1 MIDIENYPHTGS
13 ANAGPCQ
20 KRLSSIS
27 KDDKWIGHF
36 LDYAGDER
44 ILVKAGRF
52 GKRLNAQTFEQVLY
66 EAIMESLGYK
76 NNKEQFKHLGT
87 ITSINEIKRL
97 IPSDVSIQERS
108 RKIQALLLGMS
119 GLLPS
124 QISRNKSA
132 NDKYSRGY
140 INDVEQ
146 IWSVIK
152 NDIENKPMDGELWSF
167 KYSRPGN
174 YPTRRIAAI
183 SRLLAE
189 NFETGIFRVILK
201 SFDQRDNSKSGIEE
215 TKAIIKNAES
225 VFLELYDDYWS
236 YYYIFGGR
244 RLKSR
249 ERLIG
254 KERSSVIFIN
264 IIIPVLL
271 AYARKMSDAVL
282 EERLFKVYKLHPKL
296 SPNNITRFMNYRILG
311 KDIQKRNVIN
321 TARRQQGL
329 LQIFKDFCES
339 DDIACKRCV
348 LLLSINSMT

>member
-1 MIDIENYPHTGS
+1 LS
-13 ANAGPCQ
+13 A
-20 KRLSSIS
+20 IS
-27 KDDKWIGHF
+27 LDDKWIGHF

-52 GKRLNAQTFEQVLY
+52 GKRLNTRTFEQVLY

-87 ITSINEIKRL
+87 IASINDIKRL
-97 IPSDVSIQERS
+97 IPSDVSVQERS
-108 RKIQALLLGMS
+108 RKIQALLFGMS

-124 QISRNKSA
+124 QISRYKSA
-132 NDKYSRGY
+132 TDKHSLQY
-140 INDVEQ
+140 INDVEE
-146 IWSVIK
+146 IWSEIK
-152 NDIENKPMDGELWSF
+152 VDIKDKPMDGELWSF

-189 NFETGIFRVILK
+189 YFETGIFRIILK
-201 SFDQRDNSKSGIEE
+201 SFKERDNSKSDIEG
-215 TKAIIKNAES
+215 TKVIIKNTES
-225 VFLELYDDYWS
+225 TFLELYDEYWS
-236 YYYIFGGR
+236 YYNIFGGR
-244 RLKSR
+244 RLKSMG
-249 ERLIG
+249 RLIG

-271 AYARKMSDAVL
+271 AYARKMNDVVL
-282 EERLFKVYKLHPKL
+282 EEKLFKSYKMHSRL

-311 KDIQKRNVIN
+311 KDTQEKKVVN

-348 LLLSINSMT
+348 LLLSINSMA

>member
-1 MIDIENYPHTGS
+1 
-13 ANAGPCQ
+13 
-20 KRLSSIS
+20 
-27 KDDKWIGHF
+27 
-36 LDYAGDER
+36 
-44 ILVKAGRF
+44 
-52 GKRLNAQTFEQVLY
+52 
-66 EAIMESLGYK
+66 
-76 NNKEQFKHLGT
+76 
-87 ITSINEIKRL
+87 
-97 IPSDVSIQERS
+97 
-108 RKIQALLLGMS
+108 MS

-124 QISRNKSA
+124 QISRYTSA
-132 NDKYSRGY
+132 KDKYSLEY

-152 NDIENKPMDGELWSF
+152 NDIESKPMDGGLWSF

-189 NFETGIFRVILK
+189 NIETGIFRLILK
-201 SFDQRDNSKSGIEE
+201 SFEERDNSKSDIEG
-215 TKAIIKNAES
+215 TKVIIKNTES
-225 VFLELYDDYWS
+225 IFLELYDEYWS

-244 RLKSR
+244 RLKIR
-249 ERLIG
+249 GRLIG

-271 AYARKMSDAVL
+271 AYARKMNDAVL
-282 EERLFKVYKLHPKL
+282 EERLFKAYKLYSKL

-311 KDIQKRNVIN
+311 KDKQKKNVVN

-348 LLLSINSMT
+348 LLLSINALCGLHDT